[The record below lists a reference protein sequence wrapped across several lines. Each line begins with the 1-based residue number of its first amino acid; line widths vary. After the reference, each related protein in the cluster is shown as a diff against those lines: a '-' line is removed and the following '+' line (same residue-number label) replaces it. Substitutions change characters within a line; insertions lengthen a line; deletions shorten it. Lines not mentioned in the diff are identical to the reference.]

1 MPSGLKSSKNFIS
14 PSSPIYLG
22 NKTLQKMI
30 KKILKRYFFMVFSY
44 FTCFNKR
51 ISEI

>member
-30 KKILKRYFFMVFSY
+30 KKNPKKVFLY
-44 FTCFNKR
+44 GFLLLYVFQ
-51 ISEI
+51 